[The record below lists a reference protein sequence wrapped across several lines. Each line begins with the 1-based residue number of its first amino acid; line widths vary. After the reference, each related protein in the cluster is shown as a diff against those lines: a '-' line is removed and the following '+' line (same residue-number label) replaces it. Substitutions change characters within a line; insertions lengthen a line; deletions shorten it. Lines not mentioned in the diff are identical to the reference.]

1 MIDFLPALYVWLA
14 TVGIGLLAV
23 FVARYFVD
31 GDKASVAGFSAAIGI
46 AIGNSAALERS
57 AFDWWVGIIGVVAG
71 LATLWWHLFKKKEFG
86 RR

>member
-1 MIDFLPALYVWLA
+1 MIDILPALYIWLA

-46 AIGNSAALERS
+46 AIGNSAAIERS
-57 AFDWWVGIIGVVAG
+57 PIAWWVDLIGVIAG
-71 LATLWWHLFKKKEFG
+71 LATLWWYLFKRKELG
-86 RR
+86 RG